1 MPILNVIFVLWLRD
15 MKRFMRSPSRVI
27 GSITLPVLMLV
38 GLGAGFGRMPIPGLN
53 SPNYLSFLVPGMIGM
68 TILFGG
74 VFSGM
79 SVLWDRQYGFLK
91 EIMVAP
97 VPRVAIVIGRIA
109 SGSTTGIIQATAVA
123 LLATA
128 IGFAIPSFVGFCLA
142 LVFMVLISVIF
153 TGIGLIFA
161 SRMKDEQ
168 GFGLI
173 MNFLILPF
181 LFLSGAFAPV
191 SNLPAWVRAFSYAD
205 PLTYGIE
212 GLRASLLGSSTIA
225 MPISLAVC
233 CGVAALLVLTGAWF
247 FETSEAV

>member
-1 MPILNVIFVLWLRD
+1 MPTLNVIFILWLRD
-15 MKRFMRSPSRVI
+15 MKRFMRSPSRIV
-27 GSITLPVLMLV
+27 GSITLPVLILV
-38 GLGAGFGRMPIPGLN
+38 GLGAGFGRSRVPGID
-53 SPNYLSFLVPGMIGM
+53 SVNYLSFLVPGMIGM

-97 VPRVAIVIGRIA
+97 VPRTAIVIGRIA
-109 SGSTTGIIQATAVA
+109 SGSTTGIIQATIVA
-123 LLATA
+123 LFATV
-128 IGFAIPSFVGFCLA
+128 IGFALPSLPRFMLA
-142 LVFMVLISVIF
+142 LMFMVLISVIF

-173 MNFLILPF
+173 MNFLIMPF

-191 SNLPAWVRAFSYAD
+191 GNLPVWVRAISYVD

-212 GLRASLLGSSTIA
+212 GLRAALLGSSAITL
-225 MPISLAVC
+225 PVC
-233 CGVAALLVLTGAWF
+233 LTVCAGCALSLVLLGAWF

>member
-1 MPILNVIFVLWLRD
+1 
-15 MKRFMRSPSRVI
+15 MKRFIRSPSRII
-27 GSITLPVLMLV
+27 GSITLPLLMLV
-38 GLGAGFGRMPIPGLN
+38 GIGAGFGRFRIPGID
-53 SPNYLSFLVPGMIGM
+53 SVNYLSYLVPGIIGM

-97 VPRVAIVIGRIA
+97 VPRVTIVIGRIA
-109 SGSTTGIIQATAVA
+109 SGSTTGIIQATVVA
-123 LLATA
+123 LFSSM
-128 IGFAIPSFVGFCLA
+128 IGFGLPSLPRFMLA
-142 LVFMVLISVIF
+142 LLFMVFISVIF

-173 MNFLILPF
+173 MNFLIMPF
-181 LFLSGAFAPV
+181 LFLSGAFAPIN
-191 SNLPAWVRAFSYAD
+191 NLPAWVRAVSYID

-212 GLRASLLGSSTIA
+212 GLRNALLGSSFI
-225 MPISLAVC
+225 PLSVSFAVC
-233 CGVAALLVLTGAWF
+233 AGSALILVLCGAWF

>member
-1 MPILNVIFVLWLRD
+1 MVIFILWLRD
-15 MKRFMRSPSRVI
+15 MKRFMRSPSRIV
-27 GSITLPVLMLV
+27 GSITLPLLTLV
-38 GLGAGFGRMPIPGLN
+38 ALGAGFGRMPIPGMN
-53 SPNYLSFLVPGMIGM
+53 SPNYLSFLVPGMVGM

-109 SGSTTGIIQATAVA
+109 SGSTTGVIQATVIA
-123 LLATA
+123 LVSSFL
-128 IGFAIPSFVGFCLA
+128 GFTLPSVPGFMLA
-142 LVFMVLISVIF
+142 LVFMIFISVIF
-153 TGIGLIFA
+153 TGIGLVFA

-181 LFLSGAFAPV
+181 LFLSGAFAPIN
-191 SNLPAWVRAFSYAD
+191 NLPAWVRTLSYID
-205 PLTYGIE
+205 PLTYGVE
-212 GLRASLLGSSTIA
+212 GLRAALLGASV
-225 MPISLAVC
+225 ISLALSFSVC
-233 CGVAALLVLTGAWF
+233 AVCATLLVLVGAWF